1 MVKLGPIPRERASD
15 SIYEALRLA
24 ILDHVFLP
32 QERLDVRVLA
42 RRFGVSPT
50 PVKNAIQMLATLGL
64 VEVRPRSG
72 TFVALLSAK
81 DVAET
86 FHIRRALECLAAES
100 AVRNV
105 GDEVLEQ
112 LRKLIGNM
120 RRPCSAEQHAK
131 QNTEFHRIIVRLSG
145 NRRLLEMYD
154 DLNAHIR
161 IARVHSA
168 QSDWKCRIDAEHE
181 EHQGIVAALALKEP
195 ALLAEALRKHIE
207 RGREA
212 LVAALKV
219 KEP

>member
-1 MVKLGPIPRERASD
+1 MVKLDPIPRERASD
-15 SIYEALRLA
+15 IIYEALRSA

-32 QERLDVRVLA
+32 QERLDVRVLS
-42 RRFGVSPT
+42 RKFGVSPT
-50 PVKNAIQMLATLGL
+50 PVKTAIHMLATVGL

-72 TFVALLSAK
+72 TFVAQLSAK

-86 FHIRRALECLAAES
+86 FRIRCALECLAAES

-105 GDEVLEQ
+105 DQQVVEQ
-112 LRKLIGNM
+112 LRKLIDSM
-120 RRPCSAEQHAK
+120 RRPSSAEQHAK

-145 NRRLLEMYD
+145 NRRLLEIYD

-161 IARVHSA
+161 IARIHSA
-168 QSDWKCRIDAEHE
+168 QSEWKCRIVAEHE
-181 EHQGIVAALALKEP
+181 EHQEIVAALTRREP
-195 ALLAEALRKHIE
+195 RLLAEALRKHIE
-207 RGREA
+207 RGSEA